1 MKVTT
6 FSRAADGSKFKF
18 DSMLI
23 PKKEHRFQ
31 VAYHRGVHFRIFSPH
46 VPHQKFADPLPA

>member
-1 MKVTT
+1 MKFTT
-6 FSRAADGSKFKF
+6 FLRAADGSKFKF
-18 DSMLI
+18 DSLI